1 MPKRAR
7 YGAASRRYPGQSCRA
22 TGILVDDMVDTA
34 DNDRLCGR
42 PTAPID
48 FVGFSIGDVFA
59 VGYGTDYAK
68 KIAICPI
75 SGPRTRSNSSRLR
88 IEEPP
93 RRLFARHLRQS
104 IVFHRTTA
112 FPILSRP

>member
-22 TGILVDDMVDTA
+22 TGILVDDIVDTA

-59 VGYGTDYAK
+59 VGYGTDYAE

-75 SGPRTRSNSSRLR
+75 SGPRTRSNSSRSR
-88 IEEPP
+88 IEAQPP
-93 RRLFARHLRQS
+93 GVGRDLRQP
-104 IVFHRTTA
+104 IVFDRSTA
-112 FPILSRP
+112 FLILRRP